1 MKTFSYHS
9 PKDVKEAS
17 KLASSS
23 SMFLAGG
30 MTSIPSMKLGM
41 ATYKDVIDLKKIKKL
56 SGIKVSSKTVT
67 IGATTK
73 HAEVA
78 SSKDV
83 QKAIP
88 ALAKLAGNIGDAQVR
103 NRGTIGGSIS
113 NNDPSACYPSACM
126 ALNAVIHT
134 NERKIEAN
142 KFFKGMFETALK
154 KGEIVEAV
162 EFQIPEKADYQK
174 HPNPASR
181 YAIVGVFV
189 AKHKDEV
196 NVAVTGAKSCVYT
209 DKDLDD
215 LLSIVLKYVEDPD
228 DAEKEIER
236 FDTGGFDA
244 MSDYVTANLLR
255 DKDYNDWYNKLHSIK
270 EEEMDD
276 EDMDKA
282 ATSAAKQ
289 GASISKIASKLGET
303 TSEMKSLVNKY
314 KKAQEPEK
322 SELMARLKEL
332 TKIKKELE
340 SLL

>member
-17 KLASSS
+17 QLASSS

-56 SGIKVSSKTVT
+56 SGIKVSSKTLI

-73 HAEVA
+73 HSEVA
-78 SSKDV
+78 ASKDV

-196 NVAVTGAKSCVYT
+196 NVAVTGAKSCVYI
-209 DKDLDD
+209 DKDLSKKLSSDFSSSAIEGIELDD
-215 LLSIVLKYVEDPD
+215 SEMNSDMHAS
-228 DAEKEIER
+228 AEYR
-236 FDTGGFDA
+236 
-244 MSDYVTANLLR
+244 ANLV
-255 DKDYNDWYNKLHSIK
+255 
-270 EEEMDD
+270 
-276 EDMDKA
+276 
-282 ATSAAKQ
+282 
-289 GASISKIASKLGET
+289 
-303 TSEMKSLVNKY
+303 SLY
-314 KKAQEPEK
+314 AKKAVE
-322 SELMARLKEL
+322 AC
-332 TKIKKELE
+332 
-340 SLL
+340 